1 MKEMFDG
8 SFAAAILCAA
18 TVAARAQ
25 VSFPQDYNFGPALN
39 LYQSDFVDVPLENH
53 HLIPPVPWAGW
64 AGYKFTVHILDSA
77 EVDVDAVRPYPFLNG
92 QQVPGPISHDPFGPH
107 SHNVQSQTR
116 GWMQL
121 HPQHQQSGVTL
132 NASAVYPVADL
143 RLHLKGTN
151 TGQNSDT
158 DVKVQ
163 LWNIWHYR
171 HGFTTN
177 IVPLAP
183 SDRIWVGSSIN
194 DIDQLHVINSQYGY
208 LNAPTIPPID
218 ATDSTGHWLHVNMPI
233 EFHFW
238 GSQFYATLA
247 DTITIGIEHIPEPSA
262 VVLGGLG
269 LVCAVMGVRSYRKRH
284 T

>member
-1 MKEMFDG
+1 
-8 SFAAAILCAA
+8 
-18 TVAARAQ
+18 
-25 VSFPQDYNFGPALN
+25 
-39 LYQSDFVDVPLENH
+39 
-53 HLIPPVPWAGW
+53 LIPPVPWAGW

-92 QQVPGPISHDPFGPH
+92 QQVPGPITHDPFGPH
-107 SHNVQSQTR
+107 SNNVQSQTR
-116 GWMQL
+116 EWMQL
-121 HPQHQQSGVTL
+121 HPLHQQSGVTL

-143 RLHLKGTN
+143 RLHLKGTT

-158 DVKVQ
+158 DVVVQ

-171 HGFTTN
+171 HGYTTN

-194 DIDQLHVINSQYGY
+194 DIEQLHVINSQYGY
-208 LNAPTIPPID
+208 IGPPTIPPISS
-218 ATDSTGHWLHVNMPI
+218 TDPTGHWLHVNNPI

-247 DTITIGIEHIPEPSA
+247 DTITIGIEHIPEPTSI
-262 VVLGGLG
+262 LLIGLG
-269 LVCAVMGVRSYRKRH
+269 SLCAAMALRSHKRRH
-284 T
+284 FQP